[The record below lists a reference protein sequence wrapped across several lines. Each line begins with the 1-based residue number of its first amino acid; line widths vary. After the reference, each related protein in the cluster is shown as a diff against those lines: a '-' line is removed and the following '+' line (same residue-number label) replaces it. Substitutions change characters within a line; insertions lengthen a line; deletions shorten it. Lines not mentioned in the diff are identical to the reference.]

1 MEEVAKTKP
10 KKATDIIPVVENLK
24 PDPGNL
30 RKAREGGEVEEDLGG
45 IITDE
50 L

>member
-10 KKATDIIPVVENLK
+10 KKATDIISVVENLN

-30 RKAREGGEVEEDLGG
+30 CKGRKGGEVEEDLGG